1 MKPVVTRFAVSTLAL
16 ALAVLAPAAPAAAK
30 APAPPSPAAPAAVAE
45 PVTVVATPIQ
55 AFSAGDLAGRRY
67 GRLEFRGGVELRSGN
82 PRFGGLSSLVLE
94 PDGRHFLTLSD
105 HGDWF
110 AGELLTA
117 GDRPL
122 GMANVTT
129 GPLRD
134 RRGRTLTSLGRGDTE
149 SLARLPDGFAVGIER
164 VQEIWFFPG
173 PRLAGSGG
181 RPWPT
186 DGRLKRLAYNNGIE
200 ALMVAPL
207 HGFGELALVA
217 VGESDPAAVDSLP
230 GFIFAQRFRG
240 SFSIARSEGFD
251 ATDMALGPDGMVYLL
266 ERRFSWLTGVWMRL
280 RRFPLADIRPGAR
293 IEGEVLLTAGPT
305 SAIDN
310 MEGLAVT
317 RNEAGEIILT
327 LISDDN
333 FNHTLQRTVLLRFAL
348 VAPQATP

>member
-1 MKPVVTRFAVSTLAL
+1 MKPALTRLAASTL
-16 ALAVLAPAAPAAAK
+16 ALAVLAWAAPVMATSSAPAAAVT
-30 APAPPSPAAPAAVAE
+30 AAQPL
-45 PVTVVATPIQ
+45 TVVATPIP

-67 GRLEFRGGVELRSGN
+67 GRLEFRGGIELRSAN
-82 PRFGGLSSLVLE
+82 PRFGGLSSLILE
-94 PDGRHFLTLSD
+94 LDGRHFLTLSD

-110 AGELLTA
+110 AGELLTE
-117 GDRPL
+117 GDRPT

-134 RRGRTLTSLGRGDTE
+134 QRGRTLASFGRGDTE
-149 SLARLPDGFAVGIER
+149 SLARLPGGFAVGIER

-173 PRLAGSGG
+173 SRLAGAGG

-186 DGRLKRLAYNNGIE
+186 DGQLKRLAYNNGIE
-200 ALMVAPL
+200 ALMAAPL
-207 HGFGELALVA
+207 PGLGEPALIA
-217 VGESDPAAVDSLP
+217 VGESDPTAVDSLP
-230 GFIFAQRFRG
+230 GFIFAPRFRG

-266 ERRFSWLTGVWMRL
+266 ERRFSWLTGVGMRL
-280 RRFPLADIRPGAR
+280 RRFPLAEIRPGAR
-293 IEGEVLLTAGPT
+293 IEGDVLITAGPT

-317 RNEAGEIILT
+317 RNAAGEIILT

-333 FNHTLQRTVLLRFAL
+333 FNHQLQRTVLLRFA
-348 VAPQATP
+348 VIAPQAAP